1 MVIGG
6 IFSSIQGKSLSN
18 KVDEAYSQMLTN
30 EKNIEKVCFYLKELD
45 EYLTKFLNSMCKIY
59 DKFTENLRRLTYMI
73 SIGKI
78 DYEKD
83 YTNEEKD
90 CLDLE
95 NTILLAQLLSHMCK
109 IELISKSST
118 DNINIINKVEIDEII
133 SCNNKKIEEERAIY
147 ELKKE
152 INKAEFEGR
161 ISDVNKLKK
170 ELEELRKSS
179 SDRIKESLGIEDKN

>member
-1 MVIGG
+1 
-6 IFSSIQGKSLSN
+6 
-18 KVDEAYSQMLTN
+18 
-30 EKNIEKVCFYLKELD
+30 
-45 EYLTKFLNSMCKIY
+45 
-59 DKFTENLRRLTYMI
+59 MI

-90 CLDLE
+90 CLDLK
-95 NTILLAQLLSHMCK
+95 NTILLAQLLCHMCK

-179 SDRIKESLGIEDKN
+179 SDRIKESLGIKDKN